1 MIVRTP
7 GGLSNKRWNKESLN
21 GAQEPLL
28 VLVPNDLANCSI
40 RFHGLPEHYEIS
52 VCAHS
57 KIAPGIKRLLWIKLA
72 KKVRRYGGEDYN
84 PRRTKPPHHIKI
96 WTSSLL
102 ERKHLAA
109 EEGVSLICK
118 AQCLIQ
124 LLQEMEEENV
134 LIEQ

>member
-21 GAQEPLL
+21 AQPLL

-40 RFHGLPEHYEIS
+40 CVHGLPEHYEIS

-57 KIAPGIKRLLWIKLA
+57 KIAPGIKRLLLWIKLA

-84 PRRTKPPHHIKI
+84 PRRTKPLHQVKI

-102 ERKHLAA
+102 ERKQLAA